1 MSNNI
6 RFNLRQKIIELM
18 TRGSYDALTITTD
31 LEDANDLAM
40 LTYLARI
47 NTDKAMT
54 TPDLVELMKDI
65 RLSVKG
71 IARKDLKDIWT
82 HREMAIK
89 EIRPEEKEGGKSK
102 WKLW

>member
-1 MSNNI
+1 
-6 RFNLRQKIIELM
+6 M

-40 LTYLARI
+40 LTYLSRI
-47 NTDKAMT
+47 KTEHAMS
-54 TPDLVELMKDI
+54 TPELIELMKDI

-82 HREMAIK
+82 YREMSIK
-89 EIRPEEKEGGKSK
+89 EIKPEERGEEGKSR
-102 WKLW
+102 WKFW